1 MAKVVLQNVRLS
13 FPDLFEP
20 VQYQG
25 KGAFRYNA
33 SFLVEPGSDNDKKIR
48 TAIKEAAT
56 EAYGAKAAIQLKGME
71 NNSNKYCYMD
81 GNLKEYDGY
90 ADMMCLS
97 AHRNQT
103 QGAPAVVDRNKDVKL
118 TAADG
123 KPYAGCYVNAS
134 VEIYAQKG
142 ENPGIRASLIAV
154 QFRADGDAFAGARAS
169 ADDFEDLSEGA
180 ESEEFSSM
188 V

>member
-1 MAKVVLQNVRLS
+1 MKVVLKDVRLS

-25 KGAFRYNA
+25 KGAFRYNG
-33 SFLVEPGSDNDKKIR
+33 SFLVEPGSENDKKIR

-56 EAYGAKAAIQLKGME
+56 ESYGAKAAVQLKGME

-81 GNLKEYDGY
+81 GDLKEYDGY
-90 ADMMCLS
+90 AGMMCLS
-97 AHRNQT
+97 AHRSQA
-103 QGAPAVVDRNKDVKL
+103 QGAPAVVGRDKNVKL

-154 QFRADGDAFAGARAS
+154 QFSKDGDAFAGTPANT
-169 ADDFEDLSEGA
+169 DDFDDLAVDEDETADML
-180 ESEEFSSM
+180 
-188 V
+188 